1 MVCYF
6 YVFVK
11 DRSVEIH
18 QKVVFI
24 TIQLL
29 QGILP
34 FTRQT
39 AGMMFRK
46 EIEILRKLIKLA
58 ILNIATHQYYNY
70 SFWYQSRAG
79 STVEFLNV
87 IGDKNDTPA
96 HHQQLFSTPSRN
108 IMISEE
114 ACSDHQN
121 QGLYQIN
128 NQSMTLPG
136 MFTSYYFI

>member
-24 TIQLL
+24 TILPLL
-29 QGILP
+29 GILP

-46 EIEILRKLIKLA
+46 EIEILLKLIT
-58 ILNIATHQYYNY
+58 ILNIDTHQYYNY
-70 SFWYQSRAG
+70 SFLYQSRAR
-79 STVEFLNV
+79 STIEFLNV

-108 IMISEE
+108 VMISEE
-114 ACSDHQN
+114 SCSEHQN